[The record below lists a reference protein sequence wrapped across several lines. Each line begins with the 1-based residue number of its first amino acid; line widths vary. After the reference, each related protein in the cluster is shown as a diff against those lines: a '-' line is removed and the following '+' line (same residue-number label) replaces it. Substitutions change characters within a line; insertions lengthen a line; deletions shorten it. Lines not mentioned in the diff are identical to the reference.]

1 MKTYHISLL
10 IYCEIAALPLSDICW
25 IAGIHSRRIE
35 MYNIPLNHV
44 ESTAENIVIRMTFE
58 YREYNGH
65 VTSVFHVLSSTK
77 KLRRDL
83 F

>member
-1 MKTYHISLL
+1 MKTYHISIF

-44 ESTAENIVIRMTFE
+44 ESTAENILIMLTFE
-58 YREYNGH
+58 YREYYGH
-65 VTSVFHVLSSTK
+65 VTSVFYV
-77 KLRRDL
+77 
-83 F
+83 FY

>member
-35 MYNIPLNHV
+35 MYNIPLNNV
-44 ESTAENIVIRMTFE
+44 ESTAENILIMLTFE
-58 YREYNGH
+58 YREYYGH
-65 VTSVFHVLSSTK
+65 VTSVFYVLSSTK
-77 KLRRDL
+77 
-83 F
+83 

>member
-65 VTSVFHVLSSTK
+65 VTSVFYVLSSTK
-77 KLRRDL
+77 
-83 F
+83 